1 MTTKLESYSQ
11 AGQDLFVKTVCKN
24 IRDGYFLEIGSN
36 DPINTNNSYLL
47 EKELGWKGIM
57 VEYDVGFAE
66 SYKVHR
72 PNSIHILE
80 DARYVPYRQI
90 LDDTNF
96 PCDMQYLQMDLDV
109 NNKSTLD
116 VFLLLDNTVFDKYKF
131 AAVTFEHDIYT
142 GDYFDTRRISREV
155 FAKRGYILVFPDVK
169 VFFENKYCEFEDWY
183 VHPDLVEQDIIDKL
197 KTNESLTCQD
207 IINRLETIQ

>member
-1 MTTKLESYSQ
+1 MTTKPKSYSQ

-24 IRDGYFLEIGSN
+24 MNNGYFLEIGSN
-36 DPINTNNSYLL
+36 DPVQTNNSYLL
-47 EKELGWKGIM
+47 EKHLGWKGIM
-57 VEYDVGFAE
+57 VEYDKNFAN
-66 SYKVHR
+66 SYKVQR
-72 PNSIHILE
+72 PKSIHILE
-80 DARYVPYRQI
+80 DAREVPYRQI
-90 LDDTNF
+90 LDDNNF
-96 PCDMQYLQMDLDV
+96 PCDMQYLQIDLDV

-116 VFLLLDNTVFDKYKF
+116 TFLLLDNTVFDKYKF

-183 VHPDLVEQDIIDKL
+183 VHPDLVSQDIIDKL
-197 KTNESLTCQD
+197 KTNESLRSED
-207 IINRLETIQ
+207 IISKLERI